1 MTTSLL
7 ERLSALGHVQSRFFT
22 REKRLERKKEERRIE
37 KKVACPRGNSRE
49 EEKKTEEKKKKRVKV
64 GSDGRERSACFCG
77 VGGVLR
83 SMEGEYEAV
92 AKEGVRN

>member
-1 MTTSLL
+1 
-7 ERLSALGHVQSRFFT
+7 LGVT
-22 REKRLERKKEERRIE
+22 EERE
-37 KKVACPRGNSRE
+37 
-49 EEKKTEEKKKKRVKV
+49 
-64 GSDGRERSACFCG
+64 SACFCG